1 MPIDFALPI
10 DELVSIGISI
20 FCGAL
25 LGLEREYRNKSTG
38 LRTIMLICL
47 GSTVFSLVSHHG
59 ANTDDRIAA
68 NIITGI
74 GFIGAGVIFK
84 DKMGVLGLTTA
95 AVIWV
100 AAAIGMT
107 AGFGA
112 HSLSLLITA
121 MTLGVLLFFGQLEQ
135 WVNTLP
141 QNLQLTVTIAATSPA
156 RLLALEADIRSH
168 RLKVKR
174 LGITKSEGSIHVALQ
189 LRGRAGDIAR
199 LQQHLLELEDVSDF
213 Y

>member
-1 MPIDFALPI
+1 MPVDFTLPI
-10 DELVSIGISI
+10 DELISIGVSV

-25 LGLEREYRNKSTG
+25 LGIEREYRNKSTG

-47 GSTVFSLVSHHG
+47 GSTVFTLVSHHG
-59 ANTDDRIAA
+59 ADTDDRIAA

-95 AVIWV
+95 SVIWA

-107 AGFGA
+107 AGVGA
-112 HSLSLLITA
+112 YSLSLITTA
-121 MTLGVLLFFGQLEQ
+121 TVLAVLLFFGKIEE

-141 QNLQLTVTIAATSPA
+141 QNLQLTVTLSDASPV
-156 RLLALEADIRSH
+156 RLAGLESDIRQY
-168 RLKVKR
+168 RLGSKR
-174 LGITKSEGSIHVALQ
+174 LGTTKNKGCIRVAFQ
-189 LRGRAGDIAR
+189 VRGRAGDIAR
-199 LQQHLLELEDVSDF
+199 LQQHLLELEYVTDF